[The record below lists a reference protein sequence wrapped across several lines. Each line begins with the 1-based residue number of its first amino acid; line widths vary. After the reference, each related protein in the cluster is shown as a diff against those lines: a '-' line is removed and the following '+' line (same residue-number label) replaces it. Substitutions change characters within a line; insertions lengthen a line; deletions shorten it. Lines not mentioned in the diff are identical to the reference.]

1 MAFVHS
7 NNEIISRIDNITLME
22 NGHKAAFLA
31 SARWLLKNQDE
42 KGGWAIPVKRKIRT
56 GVELEPGWYSA
67 MAQGQALSV
76 LTRAYY
82 LTKDLEFLKSAKRAT
97 GLFQV
102 KSEDHGI
109 LAVYMNKFKWYEE
122 YPMTPSLFV
131 LNGFLYSLMG
141 LYDLKM
147 TLPSEQRS
155 EAESL
160 FKDGMTSLRAM
171 ILMYD
176 SGSGTIY
183 DLRHLTMDVEP
194 NLARWDY
201 HATHVNQLTWVTMI
215 DSDPFYKEVLKRW
228 QGYFKGIRAKHN

>member
-1 MAFVHS
+1 MP
-7 NNEIISRIDNITLME
+7 ISIYRLDNITLME
-22 NGHKAAFLA
+22 YGHKAAFMA
-31 SARWLLKNQDE
+31 SAKWLLKNQDP
-42 KGGWAIPVKRKIRT
+42 KGGWPIPVKRKIKT
-56 GVELEPGWYSA
+56 GAELKPGWYSA
-67 MAQGQALSV
+67 MAQGQAISV
-76 LTRAYY
+76 LTRAYHV
-82 LTKDLEFLKSAKRAT
+82 TQDADFLAAAKRAT
-97 GLFQV
+97 GLFHV
-102 KSEDHGI
+102 ESKHNGI
-109 LAVYMNKFKWYEE
+109 LATFMNKFRWYEE

-147 TLPSEQRS
+147 TLPLDQRGN
-155 EAESL
+155 AEKL

-215 DSDPFYKEVLKRW
+215 NTDPFYKTVLERW
-228 QGYFKGIRAKHN
+228 RGYFKGIRAKHN